1 MAELLTQTPTPD
13 PSSESPVVLPP
24 QCLLA
29 TTCIQAL
36 AQGGKPDGRDKG
48 SEPDAGPAGQV
59 ISAVQRLGATA
70 LHLSEGPI
78 RGFLAE
84 LVVEL
89 LLRRAE
95 LPVVAVDATLG
106 AIRLGRPRAAL
117 ACAGSLDRREA
128 EEATAVAT
136 AALSLAAEL
145 GAPFVALRL
154 GAVAGLT
161 ALWEKARSHF
171 LRGALASD
179 EAPAEELMQARSAL
193 SSPHLDA
200 ALRSLD
206 RLFNAAQRLRV
217 TVLLPSPRR
226 AVELPTPIELRALCS
241 EFAGAPLAPLLD
253 VPAAH
258 LASAMHLLPLRDSVL
273 GFGVGPLANLSDGC
287 GAVGGLPPG
296 HGEVDLIAI
305 ARTLAP
311 ATHREFVPWPA
322 LRPAEVA
329 AGYRAVAALRL
340 AG

>member
-1 MAELLTQTPTPD
+1 MAELLTQNPTPD
-13 PSSESPVVLPP
+13 PSRDPQEALPP

-29 TTCIQAL
+29 TTCINAL
-36 AQGGKPDGRDKG
+36 AQGGKLDGRDKE

-117 ACAGSLDRREA
+117 ACAGSLDRPEA

-145 GAPFVALRL
+145 GAPFVSLRL
-154 GAVAGLT
+154 GPVAGLT

-171 LRGALASD
+171 LRGALLAD

-193 SSPHLDA
+193 SSPHVDA

-273 GFGVGPLANLSDGC
+273 SFGVGPLANLSDGC

-296 HGEVDLIAI
+296 HGEVDLAAI
-305 ARTLAP
+305 ARTLAKT
-311 ATHREFVPWPA
+311 THREFVPWPA